1 MATWR
6 FVNFDFKESELLA
19 DLSGIVSDLKSASE
33 ICDLLTGQID
43 QQPMNLKLVEALNCA
58 LLVKYARPFASGVRK
73 RVPRDIISE
82 LPEEYQKDHE
92 WFIGLRDK
100 YVAHSVNSFEENN
113 VYAYLVPE
121 ERGPKGVSSISVHE
135 NRLIYLGKDDVGR
148 LKRLAERI
156 VKKVADLVEAERKNV
171 LAFARSFPPEDFYI
185 QKLKPVK
192 VPSRDDVNKSRRKR

>member
-33 ICDLLTGQID
+33 LCDLLTEQIEK
-43 QQPMNLKLVEALNCA
+43 QPMNFKLIEALNCA

-73 RVPRDIISE
+73 RVPIDIISE

-92 WFIGLRDK
+92 WFIGLRNK
-100 YVAHSVNSFEENN
+100 YIAHSVNSFEENN
-113 VYAYLVPE
+113 VHAYLVPE
-121 ERGPKGVSSISVHE
+121 ERGPKGISSISVQE
-135 NRLIYLGKDDVGR
+135 NRMLCLGKDDISR
-148 LKRLAERI
+148 IKRLAEEI
-156 VKKVADLVEAERKNV
+156 AQKITALVEAERKNV
-171 LAFARSFPPEDFYI
+171 LAFAKSFPPEDFYN

-192 VPSRDDVNKSRRKR
+192 VPSRDDVNKSRRRR